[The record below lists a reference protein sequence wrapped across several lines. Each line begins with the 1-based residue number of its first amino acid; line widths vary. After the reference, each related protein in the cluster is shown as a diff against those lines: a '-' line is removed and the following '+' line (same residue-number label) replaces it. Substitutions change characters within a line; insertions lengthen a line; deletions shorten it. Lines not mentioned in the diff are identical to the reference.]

1 MPNMEHQPKTAQRD
15 AGLDGLR
22 GIAAVSVLLF
32 HVWLFNDAHT
42 TTRRDGLL
50 DYFFV
55 ELKLGLYMFF
65 ALSGFLLVRP
75 FIRAAFDRKPMPQVM
90 PYARNR
96 LVRLAPGY
104 WASLIGAGALLMLA
118 GDAAARH
125 LPAAEDVWVFAIFGQ
140 GFSADT
146 IMQLNPAAWSLP
158 VELSFYALVPLI
170 GAAALYMARR
180 ADGARPVVATIGTL
194 AAVMIAVGL
203 YWNHATIGENAA
215 FRLALPGMLPYFALG
230 MLAAMFAATY
240 ERGRDADA
248 RRLAPVL
255 LFGTGLLVLAA
266 AIYNY
271 ERDIY
276 ADSLQVIRDIPAATG
291 FALMIAGVATAGS
304 TSKITKSFSLK
315 PLVALGTVSYGIYLW
330 HVPLLLA
337 MRGELLPEG
346 TLVASMIVL
355 GASIVLG
362 TLSWKLIEQPA
373 IAWSRRSKTAKPERE
388 PTRERRPMRQPA
400 TQPRLQPRIQQS
412 LQPAFAGTTSSSS
425 SANLPVARSVSA
437 SGYSPEKH
445 ASQWVARSPR
455 IAS

>member
-1 MPNMEHQPKTAQRD
+1 MPNSENKQISAPRD

-75 FIRAAFDRKPMPQVM
+75 FIRAALDRRPLPQAL

-96 LVRLAPGY
+96 LMRLAPGY
-104 WASLIGAGALLMLA
+104 WASLAGAALLLTIA
-118 GDAAARH
+118 GGTATRH
-125 LPAAEDVWVFAIFGQ
+125 LPAAEDTWMFVVFGQ

-170 GAAALYMARR
+170 GAAALYFARR
-180 ADGARPVVATIGTL
+180 AQGPLPVIATIVVL
-194 AAVMIAVGL
+194 AAAMIAAGL
-203 YWNHATIGENAA
+203 FWNKATIGESAV
-215 FRLALPGMLPYFALG
+215 FRLALIGMLPYFALG
-230 MLAAMFAATY
+230 MLAAMFAAMY
-240 ERGRDADA
+240 ER
-248 RRLAPVL
+248 RRESASKAVPAI
-255 LFGTGLLVLAA
+255 LFGAGLLVLAA
-266 AIYNY
+266 GIYNY

-291 FALMIAGVATAGS
+291 FALMIAGVATA
-304 TSKITKSFSLK
+304 TSASRITKTFSWR
-315 PLVALGTVSYGIYLW
+315 PLAALGTVSYGIYLW

-337 MRGELLPEG
+337 MRENLLPDG
-346 TLVASMIVL
+346 TVVASGIVL
-355 GASIVLG
+355 AISVALG

-373 IAWSRRSKTAKPERE
+373 LLWSRREKRAGKRTK
-388 PTRERRPMRQPA
+388 TRERKPMRHPA
-400 TQPRLQPRIQQS
+400 IQPRLQPA
-412 LQPAFAGTTSSSS
+412 LAGTTSSSS